1 LEDGAKNS
9 VSLAL
14 EKQKDA
20 TKKAETEARKVI
32 HIVYKTD
39 SLQAKIMINELT
51 KKNEEL
57 KKEIKINKAAKA
69 YLKAHD
75 HDKHDVPGHYHLKDD
90 PNHSTIEVVK
100 KQLQQKEQE
109 LQQVNSRMR
118 RMLFVWNRGQLM
130 KKSAYIE
137 RNNMVSE
144 LEQLRIEVSSL
155 KQTRIKLCKFC

>member
-1 LEDGAKNS
+1 MKQHEKLA
-9 VSLAL
+9 LAL
-14 EKQKDA
+14 EKQKEA
-20 TKKAETEARKVI
+20 TKRAETEVRKVD
-32 HIVYKTD
+32 IVKVNIILLFQT
-39 SLQAKIMINELT
+39 KIIVNELS

-75 HDKHDVPGHYHLKDD
+75 HEKLDASGHYHKDD

-109 LQQVNSRMR
+109 LQQVNGRLR

-130 KKSAYIE
+130 KKSAHVE
-137 RNNMVSE
+137 RENMASE
-144 LEQLRIEVSSL
+144 IEQLRLELAST
-155 KQTRIKLCKFC
+155 KQTSKKIPSFYL